1 MLSCLKCCNDYKNVE
16 SQDEM
21 PDVIH
26 GIVEKIVDSSTIM
39 VLHKINKTN
48 YIHYYVKLSYINPF
62 PEKKYTAM
70 KALSELILN
79 KEVVI
84 QDYTNFNY
92 NSMDAKVFYN
102 EICVNNWL
110 VYNKFGK
117 KDITNSSEKIFLAK

>member
-1 MLSCLKCCNDYKNVE
+1 MLSCLKCCNDYKGVKP
-16 SQDEM
+16 QDEI
-21 PDVIH
+21 PDIIY
-26 GIVEKIVDSSTIM
+26 GIVEKIIDSNNIM
-39 VLHKINKTN
+39 VSHKIDSTN

-62 PEKKYTAM
+62 PAKKNVAM

-110 VYNKFGK
+110 VYNKFGIK
-117 KDITNSSEKIFLAK
+117 EIPNNS

>member
-1 MLSCLKCCNDYKNVE
+1 MLNCLKCCNDYENVDL
-16 SQDEM
+16 QDKM
-21 PDVIH
+21 PDIIY
-26 GIVEKIVDSSTIM
+26 GIVEKIIDSNNIM
-39 VLHKINKTN
+39 VSHKIDSTN

-62 PEKKYTAM
+62 PEKKHVAM

-110 VYNKFGK
+110 VYNKFGIK
-117 KDITNSSEKIFLAK
+117 SLAK